1 MQGNAEEIIQRNH
14 SQESLN
20 ISDDYSDED
29 DCLRTPAKFKR
40 TVIKEST
47 TQKKKRE
54 SNFQ

>member
-40 TVIKEST
+40 SVIKEST
-47 TQKKKRE
+47 T
-54 SNFQ
+54 